1 MNTENIN
8 KAYELAK
15 EQFASMGIDTEA
27 VISSLEKIPISLHCW
42 QTDDVAGFE
51 NAGDLGGGLQVT
63 GNYPGKARN
72 IDEVRADLEKSLSLI
87 PGSHK
92 VNLHAIYGDF
102 SKGQPERCDIDTCHF
117 DSWIDWAKENGVG
130 LDYNGTFFSHP
141 MADTNFTLSSKDK
154 TIRDYWIEHAKK
166 SRKITEYIGEKLGR
180 TCVNNLWIPDGYKD
194 IPADKYAH
202 RAILKEA
209 LDEIFKDK
217 YTSKYAID
225 AFESKLF
232 GVGVESY
239 TVTSNEFVLAYCMS
253 QPDVIV
259 TFDAGHFHPTEEI
272 EDKLSSV
279 LTFKDHI
286 LLHISRGVRWDSDH
300 VVILN
305 DQLKGIM
312 EQVVRLGTDKIF
324 IALDYFDGSINR
336 CGAIVT
342 GMRAGIKAL
351 MIAMLEPLSLMKKA
365 EDDAQYF
372 ERLAIMEEAKFLPF
386 DAVWN
391 YYCMKQDVPCG
402 FDWIKECSDYQTKV
416 AKERDNIFNIIKNYI
431 GL

>member
-1 MNTENIN
+1 MNEKNITA
-8 KAYELAK
+8 AYELAK
-15 EQFASMGIDTEA
+15 EQFASMGIDTDKVLSA
-27 VISSLEKIPISLHCW
+27 LANIPISLHCW
-42 QTDDVAGFE
+42 QTDDVSGFE
-51 NAGDLGGGLQVT
+51 NAGDLTGGIQVT
-63 GNYPGKARN
+63 GNFPGKARN
-72 IDEVRADLEKSLSLI
+72 IAEVRADLEKALSLI
-87 PGSHK
+87 PGTHK

-102 SKGQPERCDIDTCHF
+102 TNGTPERCDIDTCHF
-117 DSWIDWAKENGVG
+117 DSWIDWAKENNVG
-130 LDYNGTFFSHP
+130 LDYNGTFFSHA

-154 TIRDYWIEHAKK
+154 TIRDYWIEHGKK
-166 SRKITEYIGEKLGR
+166 SRKITQYMGEKLGK
-180 TCVNNLWIPDGYKD
+180 TCVHNLWIPDGYKD
-194 IPADKYAH
+194 IPADKFEH

-209 LDEIFKDK
+209 LDEVYKEKF
-217 YTSKYAID
+217 TSKYAVD

-239 TVTSNEFVLAYCMS
+239 TVASNEFVTAYCMS
-253 QPDVIV
+253 NPDVTV

-272 EDKLSSV
+272 EDKLSS
-279 LTFKDHI
+279 LLCFKDNL

-336 CGAIVT
+336 TGAIVT

-351 MIAMLEPLSLMKKA
+351 MIAMLQPIACMKKA
-365 EDDAQYF
+365 EDEFKYF
-372 ERLAIMEEAKFLPF
+372 ERLAIMEESKFLPF

-391 YYCMKQDVPCG
+391 YYCLKNNVALGCE
-402 FDWIKECSDYQTKV
+402 WIKECSDYQAKV
-416 AKERDNIFNIIKNYI
+416 AAERN
-431 GL
+431 